1 MNPVS
6 RKTAWSRVFTLAVA
20 AFIFN
25 TTEYI
30 PVGLLSDIGG
40 SFDMATSQAGML
52 MTVYAWIVALMSLPL
67 MLMTSRIDRRALLI
81 GIFTVFSASH
91 LLSYFAWNFDVLLI
105 SRAGVALSHAL
116 FWSITA
122 SLAARLAPAG
132 CQAKALSLLAT
143 ATALASVL
151 GLPLGRIIGQSFG
164 WRTTF
169 LIIGAAAF
177 MLLWLIVKT
186 MPRVVAEH
194 GGSLKSLPSILRRPA
209 LLGLYVLAVTVVAAH
224 FTAFTYIE
232 PFVVNV
238 AHLSEGFATLLLL
251 VLGASGI
258 VGSLIFSKYGEN
270 KLSLVLVTAIGML
283 FVSLM
288 LLRSAAASQSTMVM
302 LAMLWGMAFMMIG
315 MSMQMKVLRLA
326 HDATDVAMALFSG
339 IFNIGIGAGALLGN
353 KISTTSSMASIGYA
367 GAVPA
372 LAALLWVAF
381 MMRRWWAVSPTP
393 AKPDVVVTEV

>member
-1 MNPVS
+1 MNTVS

-30 PVGLLSDIGG
+30 PVGLLSDIGS

-52 MTVYAWIVALMSLPL
+52 MTVYAWIVALMSLPM
-67 MLMTSRIDRRALLI
+67 MLMTSRIDRRKLLI
-81 GIFTVFSASH
+81 AIFVVFSVSH

-105 SRAGVALSHAL
+105 SRAGVALAHAL

-132 CQAKALSLLAT
+132 RQAQALSLLAT

-151 GLPLGRIIGQSFG
+151 GLPLGRIVGQSFG

-169 LIIGAAAF
+169 LLIGVAAF
-177 MLLWLIVKT
+177 MLLGLIIKT
-186 MPRVVAEH
+186 MPRVTSEH

-209 LLGLYVLAVTVVAAH
+209 LLGLYALAVTVVAAH

-251 VLGASGI
+251 VLGAAGI
-258 VGSLIFSKYGEN
+258 VGSVIFGKYGES
-270 KLSLVLVTAIGML
+270 KLSVVLTSAIAML
-283 FVSLM
+283 FISLM
-288 LLRSAAASQSTMVM
+288 LLRSAAASEGTMIM
-302 LAMLWGMAFMMIG
+302 LSLLWGMAFMMIG

-326 HDATDVAMALFSG
+326 PDATDVAMALFSG
-339 IFNIGIGAGALLGN
+339 IFNIGIGAGAMLGN
-353 KISTTSSMASIGYA
+353 KISTVSSMASVGYA

-372 LAALLWVAF
+372 LAGLLWVGF
-381 MMRRWWAVSPTP
+381 MMRRWWAVAPSEPERE
-393 AKPDVVVTEV
+393 VVTEL